1 MKITSADRALLHPYS
16 SEQSVITGTRR
27 QASWFDMTKK
37 VGEKQKFKF
46 RVGKESEEVADAHK
60 NKLAKLEAE
69 IAAEGSSTSLPIDSE
84 RSEVTETLFATHGTS
99 KKLAL
104 FWGIVVLS
112 VILSKV
118 PGAELFFTPLNQF
131 ATMVHEMSHAIMC
144 VLTGGHVSGMTIVAD
159 GQGHGGLTM
168 SQGGLS
174 FLVVQAGYLG
184 TALFGCFLVY
194 LSQFHRLSKG
204 ILVGMGSIMGIASL
218 FFIAPTLFSPIF
230 VQALFSLLWGVAMS
244 AVTIYLG
251 IKLKDSKA
259 NLVVLFLAIYTAMDS
274 LRSIS
279 VVLSASIFGS
289 TAWSDAT
296 VMEHMFILPSIFWS
310 FLWATLSV
318 VLLGTT
324 VWFTYG
330 VGTIKKKLPSK
341 STSTKLITRDK

>member
-1 MKITSADRALLHPYS
+1 
-16 SEQSVITGTRR
+16 
-27 QASWFDMTKK
+27 MTKK
-37 VGEKQKFKF
+37 VGAKQKFKF
-46 RVGKESEEVADAHK
+46 RVGKDNVESSDANK
-60 NKLAKLEAE
+60 DKLAKLEAE
-69 IAAEGSSTSLPIDSE
+69 ISAKDTSAALPLDSPQA
-84 RSEVTETLFATHGTS
+84 EVRDTLFATHGTS
-99 KKLAL
+99 KKLSL

-118 PGAELFFTPLNQF
+118 PGAELLFTPLNQF

-144 VLTGGHVSGMTIVAD
+144 VLTGGYVSGMTIVAD

-168 SQGGLS
+168 AHGGIP
-174 FLVVQAGYLG
+174 FLVTQAGYLG
-184 TALFGCFLVY
+184 TAFFGCLLVY
-194 LSQFHRLSKG
+194 LSQFHRLSKAL
-204 ILVGMGSIMGIASL
+204 LVGMGSLMGIASV
-218 FFIAPTLFSPIF
+218 FFIAPTIFSPIF

-251 IKLKDSKA
+251 VKLKDSKA

-296 VMEHMFILPSIFWS
+296 VMEHNFILPSLFWS

-324 VWFTYG
+324 VWYTYG
-330 VGTIKKKLPSK
+330 VGTFKKKLPGK
-341 STSTKLITRDK
+341 STTTKLIKRDK